1 MKGQLKVTLRDNR
14 MRSLRLMIPFIQQN
28 FTFGGNMVARARKKT
43 NQIRLFNILI
53 GLDLQYL

>member
-1 MKGQLKVTLRDNR
+1 
-14 MRSLRLMIPFIQQN
+14 MIPFIQQN